1 MMYGAYVHIPE
12 EFPTF
17 EEAMRYLEQSPGTE
31 GMEPVFV
38 SLLTETTPAGARAE
52 PVDGESVEE
61 SDNQVFLVTVSH
73 QVMGKKF
80 NIEYMVE
87 FANITEEEED
97 GEVGEDGDDPEAGP
111 GHEAGVEQPDEGAE
125 QPSEGEEPESVVGTE
140 IERWES
146 DGGEPVEDEVDSS
159 PEQLPTE

>member
-38 SLLTETTPAGARAE
+38 SLLTETTPAGAKVK

-87 FANITEEEED
+87 FANIPEEEEID
-97 GEVGEDGDDPEAGP
+97 KESGSEPGFGDE
-111 GHEAGVEQPDEGAE
+111 EGVEQPDESVGE
-125 QPSEGEEPESVVGTE
+125 GGEEPVEAPVDE
-140 IERWES
+140 LER
-146 DGGEPVEDEVDSS
+146 
-159 PEQLPTE
+159 

>member
-17 EEAMRYLEQSPGTE
+17 EEAMRYLEQRPGTE
-31 GMEPVFV
+31 GTEPVFV
-38 SLLTETTPAGARAE
+38 SLLTETTPAGAKVK

-87 FANITEEEED
+87 FANIPEEEEID
-97 GEVGEDGDDPEAGP
+97 KESGSEPGFGDEEGA
-111 GHEAGVEQPDEGAE
+111 EQPDEGI
-125 QPSEGEEPESVVGTE
+125 EESGKDQEVGTPD
-140 IERWES
+140 ERGS
-146 DGGEPVEDEVDSS
+146 DSFEAE
-159 PEQLPTE
+159 

>member
-12 EFPTF
+12 GFPTF
-17 EEAMRYLEQSPGTE
+17 EEAMRCLEQYPGTE

-52 PVDGESVEE
+52 PVDGEPVEE

-87 FANITEEEED
+87 FANIPEEEEH
-97 GEVGEDGDDPEAGP
+97 GEVGEDGDDSEVGS
-111 GHEAGVEQPDEGAE
+111 GHESGVEQPDEGAE
-125 QPSEGEEPESVVGTE
+125 QPGEEPIEAPVDE
-140 IERWES
+140 LERWES
-146 DGGEPVEDEVDSS
+146 DGGEPVEDEVDGN

>member
-1 MMYGAYVHIPE
+1 MMYGAYTHIPE

-17 EEAMRYLEQSPGTE
+17 EEAMRHLERYPGTE

-38 SLLTETTPAGARAE
+38 SLLTETTPAGARVE

-61 SDNQVFLVTVSH
+61 SDNQVFLVTLSH

-87 FANITEEEED
+87 FANIPEEEEID
-97 GEVGEDGDDPEAGP
+97 KESGSEPGFGDE
-111 GHEAGVEQPDEGAE
+111 EGAE
-125 QPSEGEEPESVVGTE
+125 QSDPRVEELSNGTE
-140 IERWES
+140 
-146 DGGEPVEDEVDSS
+146 V
-159 PEQLPTE
+159 

>member
-17 EEAMRYLEQSPGTE
+17 EEAMRYLEQYPGTE

-87 FANITEEEED
+87 FANIPEEEEID
-97 GEVGEDGDDPEAGP
+97 KESGSEPGFGDED
-111 GHEAGVEQPDEGAE
+111 GVEQPDEGI
-125 QPSEGEEPESVVGTE
+125 EESGKDQEVGTPDE
-140 IERWES
+140 
-146 DGGEPVEDEVDSS
+146 GGATGAGS
-159 PEQLPTE
+159 PEERGSDSFEAE

>member
-17 EEAMRYLEQSPGTE
+17 EEAMRYLKQYPGTE

-38 SLLTETTPAGARAE
+38 SLLTETTPEGARVE
-52 PVDGESVEE
+52 PVDGEPVEE

-73 QVMGKKF
+73 QVVGKKF

-87 FANITEEEED
+87 FANIPEEEEID
-97 GEVGEDGDDPEAGP
+97 KESGSEPGFGDEEGT
-111 GHEAGVEQPDEGAE
+111 EQPD
-125 QPSEGEEPESVVGTE
+125 PRVEELSNGTE
-140 IERWES
+140 
-146 DGGEPVEDEVDSS
+146 V
-159 PEQLPTE
+159 